1 MSLTHAICMRIT
13 FTVQFPCW
21 WKQFCL
27 KLTGNLQGVWGVCF
41 HAALLSKCIMNHYL
55 KKHLIES
62 EPLNVL
68 KYLHPLF
75 SENQNKPIRER
86 DCRSSVLCI
95 DGSYCDLLDSLR
107 VCYESARRQI
117 EGQMDDGCY
126 LWKHSHFSPII
137 LLLNLC
143 LSHKKIHN
151 CHQVRIFFF
160 SDSNC
165 IRWFVLLTSWCSSPF
180 HQFLQLTARL

>member
-55 KKHLIES
+55 KS
-62 EPLNVL
+62 TWL
-68 KYLHPLF
+68 KVSRWMCWNIYPLF
-75 SENQNKPIRER
+75 SENQTKPIRER

-126 LWKHSHFSPII
+126 LWKHSHFFP
-137 LLLNLC
+137 LLSCC
-143 LSHKKIHN
+143 LISVSHIKKSTTAIKWG
-151 CHQVRIFFF
+151 FFF
-160 SDSNC
+160 F
-165 IRWFVLLTSWCSSPF
+165 RF
-180 HQFLQLTARL
+180 QLH

>member
-55 KKHLIES
+55 KS
-62 EPLNVL
+62 TWL
-68 KYLHPLF
+68 KVSRWMCWNICIHYSPDQTNKRAGLSKLCSVYWWVILRFTGFPQSLLWVGQEADRGTDGWWLLSLKTF
-75 SENQNKPIRER
+75 S
-86 DCRSSVLCI
+86 
-95 DGSYCDLLDSLR
+95 
-107 VCYESARRQI
+107 
-117 EGQMDDGCY
+117 
-126 LWKHSHFSPII
+126 FFFPII

-160 SDSNC
+160 QILIALDGLYC
-165 IRWFVLLTSWCSSPF
+165 
-180 HQFLQLTARL
+180 